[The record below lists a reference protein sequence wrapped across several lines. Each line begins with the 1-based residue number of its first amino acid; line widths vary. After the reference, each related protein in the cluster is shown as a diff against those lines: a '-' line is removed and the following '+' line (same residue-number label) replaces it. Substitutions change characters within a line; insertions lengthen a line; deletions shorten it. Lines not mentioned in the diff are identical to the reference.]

1 MSEEKQVQK
10 EKEKQ
15 EKQQK
20 GRPQPR
26 PEELVKLVRILSKDI
41 RGDMK
46 LYRGLCQISGISWTF
61 SNATCKL
68 LKMDKDKLIQDL
80 NEQEIKKLEEFIRN
94 PVGVPVYLKNR
105 RKDRDAGT
113 DKHIYGNDLT
123 LQVDFDIK
131 RMKKIKSFK
140 GIRHGLG
147 QPVRGQRTKSHF
159 RVNKKKSGMSAK
171 GAAKPVKMTPKP
183 GADTK
188 PAAKKK

>member
-1 MSEEKQVQK
+1 MSEEKQIQR

-15 EKQQK
+15 EKQAPK
-20 GRPQPR
+20 GRPGQPR

-46 LYRGLCQISGISWTF
+46 LYRGLCQISGVSWAF
-61 SNATCKL
+61 SNAICKL

-80 NEQEIKKLEEFIRN
+80 NESEIRKIEEFIRN

-105 RKDRDAGT
+105 RKDRDAGA
-113 DKHIYGNDLT
+113 DKHIYGTDLN

-140 GIRHGLG
+140 GIRHSLG

-159 RVNKKKSGMSAK
+159 RANKKKSGMSSK
-171 GAAKPVKMTPKP
+171 SAKPQAKMATKP
-183 GADTK
+183 GAD
-188 PAAKKK
+188 ASAKKK